1 MKKTHSLMNNWTFT
15 YGKDGSV
22 QTLDLPHSWNA
33 ADGQDGGGDYWRG
46 TCTYETA
53 FDAPVAGANEDVYLE
68 FDGVSASATVEVNG
82 RTAGSH
88 DGGYSRFRYC
98 VTDLL
103 VPGKNALKVTVDNS
117 ANDHVYPQNAD
128 FTFYGGIYRSVRL
141 VVVSKTRFDMD
152 TFGGCGVKV
161 TPVLNADGTASVRVE
176 SKVTGGD
183 VRIRIYEGAVS
194 CLDPAP
200 FDAADRRE
208 GPQAAMGYLPAAD
221 APRPLTAGSD
231 VASLQTAVA
240 EGEGCDVTIT
250 IAQPHLWNGR
260 KDPFL
265 YTAVAELYDGDTKT
279 DEIAVRFGIRSF
291 VIDVNEGF
299 FLNGESYP
307 LHGVAMHQDWL
318 GKGNA
323 ITKADMKTSVMH
335 VYDMGAT
342 TIRLAHYQHD
352 QYTYDLCDE
361 LGLVLWTEIPYISEH
376 LDNARDNGRSQMKE
390 LITQNISHPSI
401 AVWGISNEITMAHGD
416 NPNLVPFHQEL
427 NQLIHQMDPT
437 RPSTMAC
444 ISMLPVDHDLLSVPD
459 VLSYN
464 HYFGWYGGHL
474 EDNGPW
480 FDRFHE
486 LHPTIPVGM
495 SEYGCENSLWH
506 SAHPEPGDYTNEY
519 QMRYHESMI
528 KQLFARKYMWATH
541 VWNMFDFAA
550 DARDEGGTHGR
561 NNKGLVTFD
570 RAYRKDVWYAY
581 QAWLTEE
588 PMIHLCSKEYVNRDG
603 DETEFVVY
611 SNQPEVTLYVNGEPK
626 TLAAEDHFFH
636 FAVKQPEGE
645 YTVRAEAG
653 SLFEEQNF
661 CHVNEADPA
670 YSFEKGVVL
679 NWFDIETPE
688 GYFNIKCLMR
698 DIMKTPE
705 GLHLMMSFLT
715 QLNTRREAMWKAIE
729 EKEGKPRVKPGAGM
743 SQEEQMAHMVAFS
756 PLQMIRMSALDLTK
770 EQIIDMNRRLNQ
782 IRIPEE

>member
-1 MKKTHSLMNNWTFT
+1 MRRTESLMKNWTFT
-15 YGKDGSV
+15 YGRDGSV

-33 ADGQDGGGDYWRG
+33 KDGQDGGGDYWRG
-46 TCTYETA
+46 TCRYETV
-53 FDAPVAGANEDVYLE
+53 FEAPAYTDDEDVYLE
-68 FDGVSASATVEVNG
+68 FDGVSASAEVTLNGTV
-82 RTAGSH
+82 AGTH
-88 DGGYSRFRYC
+88 DGGYSRFRFR

-103 VPGKNALKVTVDNS
+103 VCGENRLSVSVDNS
-117 ANDHVYPQNAD
+117 ANDRVYPQNAD

-141 VVVSKTRFDMD
+141 VIVSKTRFDMD

-161 TPVLNADGTASVRVE
+161 TPVLRDDGTAAVSVE
-176 SKVTGGD
+176 STVTGGD
-183 VRIRIYEGAVS
+183 VRVSVYEGAVS

-200 FDAADRRE
+200 YDAADASS
-208 GPQAAMGYLPAAD
+208 GVQMPADPAAGLPEIGWGD
-221 APRPLTAGSD
+221 GN
-231 VASLQTAVA
+231 
-240 EGEGCDVTIT
+240 DVTFIVE
-250 IAQPHLWNGR
+250 QPHLWNGR

-265 YTAVAELYDGDTKT
+265 YTAVASLYDGEEKT
-279 DEIAVRFGIRSF
+279 DEVAVRFGIRSF
-291 VIDVNEGF
+291 VIDADEGF
-299 FLNGESYP
+299 LLNGVSCP

-335 VYDMGAT
+335 VYEMGAT

-361 LGLVLWTEIPYISEH
+361 LGIVLWTEIPYISEH
-376 LDNARDNGRSQMKE
+376 LDNARENGRSQMKE
-390 LITQNISHPSI
+390 LITQNINHPSI

-416 NPNLVPFHQEL
+416 NPNLVPFHREL
-427 NQLIHQMDPT
+427 NELIHQMDPT

-444 ISMLPVDHDLLSVPD
+444 ISMLPVDHDLLDVPD

-480 FDRFHE
+480 FDRFHA
-486 LHPTIPVGM
+486 LHPSIPVGM

-506 SAHPEPGDYTNEY
+506 TASPEPGDYSNEY
-519 QMRYHESMI
+519 QMIYHESMI

-581 QAWLTEE
+581 QAWLTEA
-588 PMIHLCSKEYVNRDG
+588 PMLHLCSKEYVNREG
-603 DETEFVVY
+603 DTAEFVVY
-611 SNQPEVTLYVNGEPK
+611 SNLPEVTLTVGEEVH
-626 TLAAEDHFFH
+626 TLSAEDHFFH
-636 FAVKQPEGE
+636 FAVRQPEGE

-653 SLFEEQNF
+653 GLSEEQTF
-661 CHVNEADPA
+661 CHVKDRDPA
-670 YSFEKGVVL
+670 YSFERGVVL

-688 GYFNIKCLMR
+688 GFFNIKCLMR
-698 DIMKTPE
+698 DILKAPE
-705 GLHLMMSFLT
+705 GAAVLMPFLAESKA
-715 QLNTRREAMWKAIE
+715 RREARLAAQY
-729 EKEGKPRVKPGAGM
+729 EKEGAPRVKPGAGM
-743 SQEEQMAHMVAFS
+743 TEEEAMRHMVAFS
-756 PLQMIRMSALDLTK
+756 PMQMIRMSGGDFTK
-770 EQIIDMNRRLNQ
+770 EEIIELNRKLNA
-782 IRIPEE
+782 IAIPEE